1 MFLKTINLR
10 GFKSFGTKSSLVFE
24 KGICIIVG
32 PNGSGKSNI
41 VDAISWVL
49 GEQSPK
55 SLRGS
60 TMGDVIFK
68 SKNEE
73 LAIAEVS
80 LIFDNSDRTLSVEF
94 SDVKFTRRVYL
105 RGGSE
110 YYINSSPVRL
120 SDIQDLISQSGIG
133 KGLYTII
140 NQGQIHNV
148 IMYKNIERK
157 HVIDEIIGISKHKIR
172 RDKSKAKLANVAEDI
187 DRINDLIKEIKRTMD
202 PLETEAKKSRELSRI
217 AAELKNVELS
227 LFIST
232 INNLNSQWDIENK
245 KTEENLREIRDI
257 DKKLNE
263 LNDSRIMFEDENSRQ
278 KSILSDF
285 EDRINNFHY
294 YLNKLGSI
302 QLLISNRQ
310 TSVET
315 IINMIDFSFSN
326 ISSRE
331 DAYSENA
338 TDRDRE
344 KLISVFDE
352 LEKEI
357 KKYQILFEDVYKSL
371 GKLVKP
377 EYFDDLNEKFSKLNI
392 LFIKIKKIIF
402 EEIKLKKEK
411 AINKSSHKYDSIN
424 TDSSMKEKTLKLDNV
439 KKEVNKIIKD
449 INILSAM
456 LKRLSIQSSR
466 FEEIINS
473 EFEKK
478 KKEYN
483 KKTALYNSFDEKINM
498 LNSRKNF
505 LDNDS
510 YRSDLK
516 KEQIKEK
523 VRDLTIKIF
532 DDYNLSL
539 DFILKNYK
547 ESEDPENSE
556 KKLRYL
562 KNQLQGYKNINPNA
576 HLEYEKIKER
586 FDFLNSQ
593 KDDLVES
600 KKELENIIADLN
612 SEIKKFFNEKFQE
625 INENFKFYF
634 KILFPTGEGELII
647 KDSENYDEDE
657 FGIDIKADTGSNKS
671 VSLQLLSGG
680 EKALVSIAFLFSIFA
695 TNSSPF
701 YIFDEIDAALDD
713 ANLDRFLTLVKTFSE
728 NRQIIII
735 SHQKKTMEIADIIY
749 GFSMQSNGV
758 TKIVSE
764 KLRVVNV

>member
-1 MFLKTINLR
+1 MFLKNINLR
-10 GFKSFGTKSSLVFE
+10 GFKSFGTKNSLVFE
-24 KGICIIVG
+24 KGICMIVG

-80 LIFDNSDRTLSVEF
+80 LIFDNSDRTLPVEF

-140 NQGQIHNV
+140 NQGQIHNI

-157 HVIDEIIGISKHKIR
+157 QVIDEIIGISRHKIR
-172 RDKSKAKLANVAEDI
+172 RDKSKSRLSSVSEDI

-202 PLETEAKKSRELSRI
+202 PLEIEARKSKELSKI
-217 AAELKNVELS
+217 VSELKEIELS
-227 LFIST
+227 LFIAN

-245 KTEENLREIRDI
+245 KTEENLKEIKDI
-257 DKKLNE
+257 EEKLNE
-263 LNDSRIMFEDENSRQ
+263 LNDSRIMFEDEHNIQ
-278 KSILSDF
+278 KSVLSDF
-285 EDRINNFHY
+285 GEKINNFNF
-294 YLNKLGSI
+294 YLNKLDSI
-302 QLLISNRQ
+302 KLLISNRQ

-315 IINMIDFSFSN
+315 VVNMINFSLKN
-326 ISSRE
+326 ISGKKDSYSGDKLGKDRNQLVSVLNAIAKE
-331 DAYSENA
+331 INKYSE
-338 TDRDRE
+338 
-344 KLISVFDE
+344 I
-352 LEKEI
+352 
-357 KKYQILFEDVYKSL
+357 FEDISKKL
-371 GKLVKP
+371 DELVKP
-377 EYFDDLNEKFSKLNI
+377 EYFDDISNKFNKLNNI
-392 LFIKIKKIIF
+392 LSKISVIVLKEINSQKTGNELQKKVISVSTDND
-402 EEIKLKKEK
+402 
-411 AINKSSHKYDSIN
+411 INK
-424 TDSSMKEKTLKLDNV
+424 KTLKLDNV
-439 KKEVNKIIKD
+439 KKEANKIIGE
-449 INILSAM
+449 INILSKI
-456 LKRLSIQSSR
+456 LEKFLIHSVRL
-466 FEEIINS
+466 EKHINS
-473 EFEKK
+473 EFERK
-478 KKEYN
+478 KKEYD
-483 KKTALYNSFDEKINM
+483 KKAALYNSFDEKINM

-539 DFILKNYK
+539 DFILKNYQ
-547 ESEDPENSE
+547 ESENPEDSE

-562 KNQLQGYKNINPNA
+562 KSQFQSYKNINPNA

-586 FDFLNSQ
+586 FDFLSCQ
-593 KDDLVES
+593 KEDLVES
-600 KKELENIIADLN
+600 KKELEKIINDLN
-612 SEIKKFFNEKFQE
+612 IEIKNFFNEKFQE

-647 KDSENYDEDE
+647 RNSDDYGEDD

-728 NRQIIII
+728 DRQTIII

-764 KLRVVNV
+764 KLKMANV